1 MNRYL
6 IDYYNL
12 FCDEE
17 NRLLSKYGKIE
28 YLTTLKYILD
38 NTLKNTKIIELG
50 AGTGRYSIEL
60 SRRGYD
66 VTAFE
71 LVEHNIDILKSK
83 LTNNDHINVIQGN
96 ALDLSIFSDNS
107 FDYCLILGPMY
118 HLYSKE
124 DKIKVLEEAKRITKN
139 KGLIFVA
146 YCMNEATIIQWGF
159 KNDGT
164 NILNVINKKML
175 TENFRCIS
183 CEKDIFELIRLEE
196 IDELNKITNLKR
208 IKIIGTDMFS
218 GYIKDTINNMSD
230 EVFNI
235 YYKYHLSICERC
247 DLLGMSNHTLDILE
261 NCKE

>member
-1 MNRYL
+1 MNKYL
-6 IDYYNL
+6 IDYYNF

-17 NRLLSKYGKIE
+17 NRLISKYGKIE

-66 VTAFE
+66 VTALE
-71 LVEHNIDILKSK
+71 LVEHNINILKSK
-83 LTNNDHINVIQGN
+83 LTKDDHINIVQGN
-96 ALDLSIFSDNS
+96 ALDLSNFQDNS
-107 FDYCLILGPMY
+107 FDNCLILGPMY
-118 HLYSKE
+118 HLFTKHN
-124 DKIKVLEEAKRITKN
+124 KIKVLEEAKRITKN

-159 KNDGT
+159 KNDGA
-164 NILNVINKKML
+164 NILNALDKKKL
-175 TENFRCIS
+175 TDNFHCIS
-183 CEKDIFELIRLEE
+183 NEEDVFELIRLEE

-208 IKIIGTDMFS
+208 IKIVGTDMFS
-218 GYIKDTINNMSD
+218 RYIKETINNMSD

-235 YYKYHLSICERC
+235 YYNYHLSICERS

-261 NCKE
+261 NNKE

>member
-1 MNRYL
+1 MNKYL
-6 IDYYNL
+6 IEYYNL

-17 NRLLSKYGKIE
+17 NRLLSKHGKIE

-38 NTLKNTKIIELG
+38 NTVKNTKIIELG

-66 VTAFE
+66 VTALE
-71 LVEHNIDILKSK
+71 LVKHNIDILKSK
-83 LTNNDHINVIQGN
+83 LTDDDQINVIQGN
-96 ALDLSIFSDNS
+96 ALDLSAFCDNS

-146 YCMNEATIIQWGF
+146 YCMNEPTIIQWGF
-159 KNDGT
+159 KDDGT
-164 NILNVINKKML
+164 NILEAINEKML
-175 TENFRCIS
+175 TENFHCIS

-196 IDELNKITNLKR
+196 IDELNKLTNLKR
-208 IKIIGTDMFS
+208 VKIIGTDMFS
-218 GYIKDTINNMSD
+218 GYIKDTINNMRD

-235 YYKYHLSICERC
+235 YYNYHLSICERC

-261 NCKE
+261 NNKE